1 VVDVARIKKGEVAP
15 FPGMVYWT
23 HAMFLLIFLMIN
35 NTLSSGLTLSAKDP
49 LPRGEQWFFEYRWGL
64 FLLLDSLASMGV
76 YKTSLGSQIP
86 KKIVGKLLFD
96 LIKTMVLMG
105 LFYAVF
111 AAWQFSGLFGS
122 YNP

>member
-1 VVDVARIKKGEVAP
+1 
-15 FPGMVYWT
+15 
-23 HAMFLLIFLMIN
+23 
-35 NTLSSGLTLSAKDP
+35 
-49 LPRGEQWFFEYRWGL
+49 
-64 FLLLDSLASMGV
+64 MGV